1 MYHILVNA
9 ERLKGKLANALN
21 EVKAVFE
28 RAGKQFKVHFTN
40 HQGHAR
46 EITEELSSSGEKC
59 TVITMGGD
67 GTLHEVI
74 NGVKDFENCQIGLIP
89 LGTGNDFAESA
100 NIPNDPKRAAEIIA
114 FKAARPIDFIEL
126 DNGLRSV
133 NAIGMGI
140 DVDVLKRTYAGKST
154 GRTKYLKALISSL
167 IKFKSVNF
175 TVKYDGKEEKHY
187 GLIAALG
194 NGKQFGGGIKVF
206 PEAEIDDGYMDL
218 VVVDY
223 LSKFKTVIAFIKL
236 MLGKIHSIKE
246 CTHVKCKQATFIPED
261 KEYTVQAEGELY
273 ENIPFNAKIVPQKL
287 KFYLP

>member
-1 MYHILVNA
+1 
-9 ERLKGKLANALN
+9 
-21 EVKAVFE
+21 
-28 RAGKQFKVHFTN
+28 
-40 HQGHAR
+40 
-46 EITEELSSSGEKC
+46 
-59 TVITMGGD
+59 
-67 GTLHEVI
+67 
-74 NGVKDFENCQIGLIP
+74 

-100 NIPNDPKRAAEIIA
+100 KIPNDPKKAAEIIA

-167 IKFKSVNF
+167 INFKSVNF

-236 MLGKIHSIKE
+236 MLGKINSIKE
-246 CTHVKCKQATFIPED
+246 CTHIKCKQATFIPED

-273 ENIPFNAKIVPQKL
+273 ENIPFSAKIVPQKL